1 MESQLPEN
9 HNKPWDYGSEK
20 VLEDMIV
27 RGVSR
32 DECAEHFKRT
42 PGGIRSRVMVIA
54 KRVFSEGTLT
64 TQQVAMRFHIDTE
77 DLERSLQATKNATD
91 RKKLL
96 RKVEEKEETL
106 LEVCKEIRDLLKML
120 VINK

>member
-9 HNKPWDYGSEK
+9 HNKPWDYESEK

-54 KRVFSEGTLT
+54 KKVFSEGTLT
-64 TQQVAMRFHIDTE
+64 IQQVAMRFHIDNE
-77 DLERSLQATKNATD
+77 DLERSLKATKNVTD
-91 RKKLL
+91 RRNPL
-96 RKVEEKEETL
+96 RKVEEKEESL
-106 LEVCKEIRDLLKML
+106 LQVCKEIRDLLKLL
-120 VINK
+120 VLNK

>member
-1 MESQLPEN
+1 METQLPEN
-9 HNKPWDYGSEK
+9 HNKPWDYDSEK

-27 RGVSR
+27 RGISR

-42 PGGIRSRVMVIA
+42 SGGIRSRVMVIA
-54 KRVFSEGTLT
+54 KRVFLEGTLT
-64 TQQVAMRFHIDTE
+64 TQQVAKRFHIDNE

-91 RKKLL
+91 RQKLL
-96 RKVEEKEETL
+96 RKVEKKEDTL